1 MEAPSKTSA
10 HDIRINYS
18 TNEDTQDAN
27 PLANREVINQNS
39 LLHNYLTISFRM
51 SMLGDVN
58 NVGIG

>member
-1 MEAPSKTSA
+1 MEASSKTSA

-27 PLANREVINQNS
+27 LLANREVINQNS